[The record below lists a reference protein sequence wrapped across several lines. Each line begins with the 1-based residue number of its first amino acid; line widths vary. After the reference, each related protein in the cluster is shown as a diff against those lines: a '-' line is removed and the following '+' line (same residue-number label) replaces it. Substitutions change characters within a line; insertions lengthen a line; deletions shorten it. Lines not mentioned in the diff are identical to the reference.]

1 LECGVVV
8 AAKYGEVAEEPRF
21 WVHTRTVTRRSLL
34 LAAALITLAACS
46 GGIDETAS
54 GSAGSFVNDIAAAA
68 AAVDEALGAP
78 QEFFEITATPR
89 LTNVFVAIDGG
100 TAALPY
106 VYLDGEL
113 QEPAPRIDG
122 AVGQT
127 FTADAIDFD
136 EAAVLVGVENDLPTA
151 TIDAFSVEGGPGGF
165 VRYVVSAR
173 SEQGGVLDIVVAPSG
188 AVIEV
193 ALL

>member
-1 LECGVVV
+1 M
-8 AAKYGEVAEEPRF
+8 
-21 WVHTRTVTRRSLL
+21 TRRSLL
-34 LAAALITLAACS
+34 LAVSLVTFAACS
-46 GGIDETAS
+46 GGSDQTTS
-54 GSAGSFVNDIAAAA
+54 GGGDSFVSDIAAAA
-68 AAVDEALGAP
+68 AAVEAALGGP
-78 QEFFEITATPR
+78 QEFFEITATPQ

-106 VYLDGEL
+106 IYLDGEL
-113 QEPAPRIDG
+113 QAPAPRIDG
-122 AVGQT
+122 ATGQT
-127 FTADAIDFD
+127 FTAGAIDFD
-136 EAAVLVGVENDLPTA
+136 EATVLVGVEIDLPNA

-193 ALL
+193 DLL